1 MKWIF
6 ALLLCLSAAS
16 SFAVQETNGHGK
28 YAASDDETR
37 HARFPLPGPLPQA
50 GEGEKE
56 SLREFHVKSFVRG
69 SRQTIVAAHQGKPFI
84 LALWSLDC
92 THCRDDL
99 EILGKL
105 QAKYRTLEL
114 VLVATDTPAQRSEI
128 QTVLKHHAL
137 QRAESWVFADSYTER
152 LRFEIDAQ
160 WYGELPRTYFFDAAG
175 GSTAVSGKIER
186 DQVERWI
193 KSQHH
198 G

>member
-1 MKWIF
+1 MNWIA
-6 ALLLCLSAAS
+6 ALLLCLSAAGAS
-16 SFAVQETNGHGK
+16 AGQEV
-28 YAASDDETR
+28 R
-37 HARFPLPGPLPQA
+37 
-50 GEGEKE
+50 
-56 SLREFHVKSFVRG
+56 SFVRG
-69 SRQTIVAAHQGKPFI
+69 SQQAIVAAHQGKPFV

-99 EILGKL
+99 ALLGKL
-105 QAKYRTLEL
+105 LAKHRTLDV
-114 VLVATDTPAQRSEI
+114 VLVATDMPAQRPEI
-128 QTVLKHHAL
+128 QTVLNRYAL
-137 QRAESWVFADSYTER
+137 QRAESWVFADSYVER